1 MIMSKKCR
9 NQQGFTLIEVLL
21 SIILLF
27 IILTSF
33 IGFFTQSALFSNKNE
48 QKFGTM
54 QTAQKVINLIEMDV
68 TKQIL
73 QNDLIVDSA
82 GNVINGI
89 HNLSKSQIE
98 NYIDDTIDPNF
109 DASAVLT
116 NNSSENLIQVKL
128 TIKDL
133 KNPGNIS
140 ETYTYIRR

>member
-1 MIMSKKCR
+1 MSKKCR

-133 KNPGNIS
+133 KNLGNIS